1 MDNLNRIAKQH
12 AQLIEATKL
21 AEKIGHGRNAFN
33 PESCEL
39 CASLISLRKQ
49 VDPKDQLAIAF
60 IIRKETRQR

>member
-1 MDNLNRIAKQH
+1 MNYPDYIAKRY

-21 AEKIGHGRNAFN
+21 AEKLGHGRNAFN

-49 VDPKDQLAIAF
+49 VDPKDQLAIT
-60 IIRKETRQR
+60 IIVRKEIRQR